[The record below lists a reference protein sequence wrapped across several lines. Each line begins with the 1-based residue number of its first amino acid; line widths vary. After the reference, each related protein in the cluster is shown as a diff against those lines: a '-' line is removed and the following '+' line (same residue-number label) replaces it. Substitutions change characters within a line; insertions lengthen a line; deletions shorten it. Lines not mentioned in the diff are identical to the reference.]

1 VTITHPDMTRYFMTI
16 PEAVSLVVQAGGIG
30 GAGDVF
36 VLDMGEPVK
45 IVDLAR
51 NMIRLSGKQPDK
63 EIEIE
68 FIGTRP
74 GETLYE
80 KLWTDDESVSATEH
94 PKIRRLS
101 RHPIDATWLFEQLT
115 ELERLADE
123 GDTLEVVA
131 KLGSIVRSPTLES
144 TDREPTPSSEAS
156 RQTEAQSAPSG

>member
-1 VTITHPDMTRYFMTI
+1 
-16 PEAVSLVVQAGGIG
+16 
-30 GAGDVF
+30 
-36 VLDMGEPVK
+36 MGEPVK
-45 IVDLAR
+45 ILDLAR

-80 KLWTDDESVSATEH
+80 KLWTDDESVSPTEH
-94 PKIRRLS
+94 PKILRLS
-101 RHPIDATWLFEQLT
+101 RHPVDAVWLFDQLS

-131 KLGSIVRSPTLES
+131 KLGSIVRTPTLEAPA
-144 TDREPTPSSEAS
+144 TELTPSSEAS
-156 RQTEAQSAPSG
+156 RQTEAQSAPSA